1 MSDEKEV
8 NEEAVNENESQ
19 EAVENKEPTAEEI
32 AAAKEQD
39 SQETSDETYSRSFE
53 EFERSKIT
61 DPTSRF
67 FFKMLES
74 MSTEYQDEK
83 SEETRKLF
91 STVDKFKESIQ
102 MTMKSPEAMDI
113 FKKELERRIGLKRN
127 EK

>member
-1 MSDEKEV
+1 MSDK
-8 NEEAVNENESQ
+8 
-19 EAVENKEPTAEEI
+19 ENKEPTAEEI
-32 AAAKEQD
+32 AAAKGQE
-39 SQETSDETYSRSFE
+39 SQETADGTYSRTFE

-61 DPTSRF
+61 DPNSKF

-91 STVDKFKESIQ
+91 STVDRFKEGIEK
-102 MTMKSPEAMDI
+102 TMKSPEAMDI
-113 FKKELERRIGLKRN
+113 FKKELERRIGKMRN